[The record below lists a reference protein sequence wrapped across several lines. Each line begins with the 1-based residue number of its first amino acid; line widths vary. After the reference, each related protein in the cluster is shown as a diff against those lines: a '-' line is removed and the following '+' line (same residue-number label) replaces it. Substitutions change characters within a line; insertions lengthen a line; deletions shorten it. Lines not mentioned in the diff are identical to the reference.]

1 MLANGVEQTLSIAM
15 QRLGDLMDAPA
26 EVYNLNPERGRE
38 AGREKA
44 GRIEV
49 DNVSFR
55 YRDEQAPVFEKFSL
69 TIEPGA

>member
-1 MLANGVEQTLSIAM
+1 MLVLHLVI
-15 QRLGDLMDAPA
+15 RLRSAFHDAPA

-49 DNVSFR
+49 DNVTFR
-55 YRDEQAPVFEKFSL
+55 YRDEQAPVFEKFNL